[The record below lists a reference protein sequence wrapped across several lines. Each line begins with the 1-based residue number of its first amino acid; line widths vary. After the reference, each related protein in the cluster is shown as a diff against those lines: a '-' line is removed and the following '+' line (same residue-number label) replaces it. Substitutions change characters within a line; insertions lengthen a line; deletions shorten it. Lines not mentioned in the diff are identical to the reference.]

1 MGAGFKI
8 ALRDLELRGAGNLL
22 GTEQSGHVAGVGFEM
37 YCQLLRESVSRLKGE
52 ESSLPASLV
61 RLDFLHSH
69 ESPEELPDAK
79 SHPSFI
85 PEYINEPRLRI
96 ECYRKLAKI
105 IEIEQ
110 LNEFEMEMVDRF
122 GSIPPAMEALLKE
135 TLIRCLAQQAGFL
148 ILLKQKGQIYFAG
161 KLKVGKMHLQVF

>member
-1 MGAGFKI
+1 MFPAW
-8 ALRDLELRGAGNLL
+8 
-22 GTEQSGHVAGVGFEM
+22 
-37 YCQLLRESVSRLKGE
+37 KGE
-52 ESSLPASLV
+52 ESSLRPASLV

-85 PEYINEPRLRI
+85 PESYINEPRLRI

-135 TLIRCLAQQAGFL
+135 TLIRCLAQQAGFDL
-148 ILLKQKGQIYFAG
+148 IETKGADLFCREIKSRKNAPF
-161 KLKVGKMHLQVF
+161 KFFKKIW